1 MAGMREQSEIDEA
14 DAPEVAK
21 WSATCKRFFTMAVK
35 DVDIKI
41 ANLSQCPVSL
51 SFQKDVT
58 AAVEKLRVRYEELA
72 FYYIHLEGK
81 MTEQQWAANYQ
92 AKVEEVEQLYKKA
105 ETAYSSAMAQ
115 AQAAQIQGQVR
126 APVAAGGGGGRGQ
139 PPTFKIEASFKP
151 KQDLSDEMTL
161 QEFKVF
167 KEQFNTYKNIS
178 RLENASDDIQ
188 KAVLLSCISPE
199 FQAKV
204 DLSHAMT
211 LEQSMV
217 ILEEVFRK
225 ANPRMLLRH
234 RYLQMKQEKGES
246 VSEYISKE
254 ALLSKDAGIAELT
267 PEELR
272 AHILIAGIHEKD
284 LVRKLL
290 EVKEEDLDVMKI
302 RELADI
308 YAEQTKTVEGLVD
321 PDSAKT
327 RQASADSKLTCF
339 TCQGKGHR
347 SPECKFPK
355 EKLHCKY
362 CQQYGRPANRHN
374 SSQFCLKKCQEFAA
388 KDKAKA
394 KGKTVVTKE
403 GNQVTKDDSHTPAD
417 KAEACRV
424 VQHPVP
430 AGGADSCDED
440 SREAAEAS
448 HFSQARQVKMPQVRE
463 VVMKHCSAEPR
474 RSVPTPPLK
483 LFVSAGPAMRSAPS
497 ISSVPDTGAEQSVAK
512 LEVVKRLRLK
522 ILPTSTQLFS
532 ASGAKMSVEGEVIM
546 YVRVTGGHVRKVIA
560 LVSSDLEDNFL
571 LAWHDQVRCGIL
583 SESWPELPAEK
594 RVQARQL
601 NSHEVGQFDKVHDE
615 DIKALLTEFDDRFHD
630 ELEESDRLCDV
641 EVDIK
646 LKEGVEPYMTNRTQ
660 RLDYHE
666 MKPAY
671 EAIKKAVEGGWIR
684 EHDPNKDKPIEWLFC
699 GQVIPKPNSDPA
711 NPTYRLVADMSPLND
726 RVQRD
731 TYHFKGP
738 DQLWQSLSPDSN
750 LWFVMDCTASFSQI
764 KLSKDA
770 QDIMVVSFPTPE
782 GVKYYHYTVLTQGYC
797 NSGPI
802 FCRHSDKVL
811 EGQPMHKGIDDV
823 LVEGA
828 DKQEILIKL
837 RQVLEA
843 ARKGNMTFSR
853 KKIQFGDTVEFCGY
867 QVTKDGMKPLP
878 RKVLAIRDHPECQSV
893 DDVRSFLGLLNQ
905 FSKFWPDLAHVA
917 QPLRRLTRKGEEF
930 NWGPVEKSCFSRLK
944 SMMTDHMNLVAYD
957 PNLLTKI
964 SHDGSGAGMGFCL
977 QQFHPNA
984 ECWCKDREKKGGQQP
999 KHDHKC
1005 FCRWRILWCGSKALR
1020 PSYRSLPA
1028 VYIEAITHHYA
1039 LTTCSFYL
1047 KLTTEKFIAETDH
1060 QSLVQLTKKPLEELP
1075 DKLKNLFM
1083 DLRCFNYTTIYNPGL
1098 KLAISDCLSRSVH
1111 WEDGKHEENEEDDE
1125 FDSGVHRAILRQV
1138 ISSGVSDYIWRDP
1151 LLKPIIDQAGKCSE
1165 YKQVLE
1171 LLKTRATKQ
1180 SVRHRVPSDHPAR
1193 AYLPVWDRMGWERDE
1208 ETGAEIMTVDTNRLV
1223 IPVQARKDICKK
1235 LHISHAGE
1243 KKTARAGVKRYFW
1256 PKMHEALTKQC
1267 QECDSCRENQ
1277 QIQAAEPPPHQEDL
1291 ASYPMEKMSTD
1302 LFHFGGNTYLILVD
1316 WFSAFPFVRNLGRT
1330 SSTLKV
1336 IRKLRKIFLAY
1347 GFCTKLKSD
1356 FGPEYRQTF
1365 QRWCDEVGIELVYSS
1380 SYNSSGNSRAE
1391 VQVKQVKKLLR
1402 KTQTSGEDFQLVLS
1416 EWRGCPSA
1424 EGPSSAQLF
1433 FGRAVRSM
1441 VLPELHTEV
1450 DPAADRERRRDQEE
1464 RSREKR
1470 VTRQPLKVLS
1480 RDQKVWL
1487 LDRIKKK
1494 WDIPGRIRGARPSGR
1509 SYIVETRDGHL
1520 YLRNRRFIRPRLD
1533 EQHEG
1538 KESEAEHS
1546 SVTQESG
1553 TQHSNVTQENEVT
1566 TEGQN
1571 VLTEKEQV
1579 RSYAEVAGGVKGPV
1593 TRSRAKKG
1601 LVP

>member
-1 MAGMREQSEIDEA
+1 MTGMRDESEIEEA

-21 WSATCKRFFTMAVK
+21 WCATSKRFFTMAVK

-41 ANLSQCPVSL
+41 ANLSQCPGSL
-51 SFQKDVT
+51 SFQQDLT
-58 AAVEKLRVRYEELA
+58 SAVEKLRVRYNVLA
-72 FYYIHLEGK
+72 SYYIHLEGK
-81 MTEQQWAANYQ
+81 MTEQQWAVNYQ
-92 AKVEEVEQLYKKA
+92 SKVDEVEQLNKKT
-105 ETAYSSAMAQ
+105 ELAYSTALAQSQAAQ
-115 AQAAQIQGQVR
+115 AQGHGLGAHGG
-126 APVAAGGGGGRGQ
+126 GGGGGRAQ
-139 PPTFKIEASFKP
+139 SLSYKIETSFKP

-167 KEQFNTYKNIS
+167 KEQFNAYKNIS
-178 RLENASDDIQ
+178 RLENASEEIQ

-204 DLSHAMT
+204 DLSHAVT
-211 LEQSMV
+211 LTQSLA
-217 ILEEVFRK
+217 ILDEVFRK

-234 RYLQMKQEKGES
+234 RYLKIKQQKGES

-254 ALLSKDAGIAELT
+254 AQLSKDAGIAELS

-272 AHILIAGIHEKD
+272 AHVLIAGIHEKE
-284 LVRKLL
+284 LVKKLL
-290 EVKEEDLDVMKI
+290 ELKEEDLNVTKI
-302 RELADI
+302 REVSDI
-308 YAEQTKTVEGLVD
+308 YAEQTKTVDGLVD
-321 PDSAKT
+321 SESART
-327 RQASADSKLTCF
+327 RQNKTADSQLTCF
-339 TCQGKGHR
+339 TCQEKGHR
-347 SPECKFPK
+347 APDCKFPK
-355 EKLHCKY
+355 EKLHCKW

-374 SSQFCLKKCQEFAA
+374 SSQFCLTKCQEFAA
-388 KDKAKA
+388 AKAKA
-394 KGKTVVTKE
+394 KAKSQTVVTKE
-403 GNQVTKDDSHTPAD
+403 AEKEKKDDSQKTAD
-417 KAEACRV
+417 KADACRT
-424 VQHPVP
+424 VQRAVP
-430 AGGADSCDED
+430 GGGADSCDDDGRED
-440 SREAAEAS
+440 EEAA
-448 HFSQARQVKMPQVRE
+448 HFSQARQVKMPQVKE
-463 VVMKHCSAEPR
+463 FVTKHCSAEPR
-474 RSVPTPPLK
+474 RSVPTPSLK
-483 LFVSAGPAMRSAPS
+483 LFVSQGPTMRTAPS
-497 ISSVPDTGAEQSVAK
+497 LSSVPDTGAEQSVVK

-532 ASGAKMSVEGEVIM
+532 ASGAKMAVEGEVII

-583 SESWPELPAEK
+583 SESWPELPNEK
-594 RVQARQL
+594 IVQARQL
-601 NSHEVGQFDKVHDE
+601 NSHEVGQFDKVQDE

-646 LKEGVEPYMTNRTQ
+646 LKDGAQPFMTNRTQ

-671 EAIKKAVEGGWIR
+671 EAIQKAVEGGWIR
-684 EHDPNKDKPIEWLFC
+684 EHDPSKDKPIEWLFC
-699 GQVIPKPNSDPA
+699 GQVIPKPHCDPA
-711 NPTYRLVADMSPLND
+711 NPTYRLVADMKPLND
-726 RVQRD
+726 RVEKD

-738 DQLWQSLSPDSN
+738 DELWKNISPDAK
-750 LWFVMDCTASFSQI
+750 LWFVMDCTASFSQV
-764 KLSKDA
+764 KLSKQA
-770 QDIMVVSFPTPE
+770 QDIMCVSFPTPE
-782 GVKYYHYTVLTQGYC
+782 GVKYYHYNVLTQGYC

-802 FCRHSDKVL
+802 FCRQSDKVL
-811 EGQPMHKGIDDV
+811 EGQPMQKGIDDV

-828 DKQEILIKL
+828 NKQEILDKL

-843 ARKGNMTFSR
+843 ARRGNMTFSR

-867 QVTKDGMKPLP
+867 QVTREGMKPLP

-893 DDVRSFLGLLNQ
+893 EDVRSFLGMLNQ

-944 SMMTDHMNLVAYD
+944 SMMTDNMNLVAYN

-977 QQFHPNA
+977 QQFHTDA
-984 ECWCKDREKKGGQQP
+984 ECWCKDRGKKQSDGTSS
-999 KHDHKC
+999 HKC
-1005 FCRWRILWCGSKALR
+1005 FCRWRILWCGSKALK
-1020 PSYRSLPA
+1020 PAYRSLPA

-1047 KLTTEKFIAETDH
+1047 KMTTEKFIAETDH
-1060 QSLVQLTKKPLEELP
+1060 QSLVQLTNKPLEELP
-1075 DKLKNLFM
+1075 EKLKDLFM
-1083 DLRCFNYTTIYNPGL
+1083 DLRSYNYTTQYNPGL
-1098 KLAISDCLSRSVH
+1098 KMAISDCLSRSVH
-1111 WEDGKHEENEEDDE
+1111 WEDGKHEDEDVLDT
-1125 FDSGVHRAILRQV
+1125 GVHQAILRQV
-1138 ISSGVSDYIWRDP
+1138 ISSGVTDYIWRDP
-1151 LLKPIIDQAGKCSE
+1151 LLKPLIAQAGNCSE
-1165 YKQVLE
+1165 YKQVLQ
-1171 LLKTRATKQ
+1171 LLKTGATKQ

-1193 AYLPVWDRMGWERDE
+1193 SYLPVWDRMGWERDE
-1208 ETGAEIMTVDTNRLV
+1208 ETGAEIMTVDTSRLV
-1223 IPVQARKDICKK
+1223 IPVEARKDICKK

-1243 KKTARAGVKRYFW
+1243 KKTARAGARRYYW
-1256 PKMHEALTKQC
+1256 PNMQEALTKQC

-1277 QIQAAEPPPHQEDL
+1277 QIQAAEPPPHHEDL

-1316 WFSAFPFVRNLGRT
+1316 WYSGFPMVRNLGRS
-1330 SSTLKV
+1330 SSTSKV
-1336 IRKLRKIFLAY
+1336 IRKLRKIFLTY

-1380 SYNSSGNSRAE
+1380 AYNSSGNSRAE

-1402 KTQTSGEDFQLVLS
+1402 KVQLTGEDFQLVLS
-1416 EWRGCPSA
+1416 EWRGCPTA
-1424 EGPSSAQLF
+1424 EGPSPAQLF

-1450 DPAADRERRRDQEE
+1450 DPDADRERRRGQEE
-1464 RSREKR
+1464 RNREKR

-1487 LDRIKKK
+1487 LDRNHKT
-1494 WDIPGRIRGARPSGR
+1494 WSIPGRIRGARPSGR
-1509 SYIVETRDGHL
+1509 SYIVETRDGGL

-1533 EQHEG
+1533 GEEEG
-1538 KESEAEHS
+1538 ELVVHS
-1546 SVTQESG
+1546 RVTQED
-1553 TQHSNVTQENEVT
+1553 EVT
-1566 TEGQN
+1566 SGGQN
-1571 VLTEKEQV
+1571 VLTGKEV
-1579 RSYAEVAGGVKGPV
+1579 RSYAEVAGGGKGPV
-1593 TRSRAKKG
+1593 TRSRAKKEQVQHG
-1601 LVP
+1601 